1 MAASGG
7 TTTGRLWSELL
18 HCLTDICNSCD
29 RNGTIPSELP
39 IVEQIPVLHRLDH
52 SVHTMRLWAVAASKA
67 LCTDWNVSAFFR
79 VAHSDINKCLEQL
92 RQLRVPEMVPSDAAE
107 VLVEVCVALRAKLV
121 SEIKVNV
128 AKLTVSVAQTQLCDW
143 WVNLIAR
150 VCSTANLRR
159 VHRGAVHHLS
169 DHQSGHAQSV
179 LSGER
184 RVADH
189 GAANG
194 GQRLRAVLFQCVV

>member
-18 HCLTDICNSCD
+18 HCLTAICNSCD

-79 VAHSDINKCLEQL
+79 VAHGDINKCLEQL

-128 AKLTVSVAQTQLCDW
+128 AKLTVSVAQHTI
-143 WVNLIAR
+143 V
-150 VCSTANLRR
+150 
-159 VHRGAVHHLS
+159 
-169 DHQSGHAQSV
+169 
-179 LSGER
+179 
-184 RVADH
+184 
-189 GAANG
+189 
-194 GQRLRAVLFQCVV
+194 